1 LFQWKAL
8 ALLLHNCP
16 SEGLWHFGMG
26 MMSRAIQRRT
36 SGFTLVELMIVVAII
51 GLLAAIAIPSFSRYV
66 RKARASEAVGHLN
79 KEWSGSLTYY
89 ESDHTVAFGQVLTK
103 QFPGPSAAWANAS
116 ECGCLVGAAC
126 PGTNSVWNADAIWQA
141 LSFALPDPHH
151 YMPGYSG
158 SGAGTAATFTAYAKG
173 DMNCNNTLAE
183 FSREGRIS
191 SLGDVT
197 GSRIPTIVNELE

>member
-1 LFQWKAL
+1 
-8 ALLLHNCP
+8 
-16 SEGLWHFGMG
+16 MG

-51 GLLAAIAIPSFSRYV
+51 GLLAAIAIPAFGRYV
-66 RKARASEAVGHLN
+66 RKARTSEAIGHLN

-126 PGTNSVWNADAIWQA
+126 PGTNSVWNADAVWQA

-183 FSREGRIS
+183 FSREGKIS